1 MSLAPVPSLD
11 VFPRRTG
18 LRMSYDEFLE
28 LGDEYRHAEWVN
40 GEVVM
45 MAAVT
50 ELHSDVVLY
59 LAALLR
65 VFCEATGVGV
75 LRGEP
80 FQMKLGPNLPG
91 REPDLVVVA
100 TARVSLIKPQFLDGP
115 ADLVIEVISPGT
127 RRVDRVDN
135 F

>member
-18 LRMSYDEFLE
+18 LRVSYDEFLQ

-50 ELHSDVVLY
+50 TDHGLITYWFARLLGDYCEITKLGTVL
-59 LAALLR
+59 
-65 VFCEATGVGV
+65 
-75 LRGEP
+75 GEP
-80 FQMKLGPNLPG
+80 VQMKL
-91 REPDLVVVA
+91 VA
-100 TARVSLIKPQFLDGP
+100 TSGSGRAPDVF
-115 ADLVIEVISPGT
+115 V
-127 RRVDRVDN
+127 
-135 F
+135 